1 MVQLDI
7 GLAYVVQ
14 EAFVHQFQY
23 PFLVLVA
30 DGVLEQGAFLADP
43 RAGLEAPVPC
53 GQRQA
58 VGPATAVAG
67 QHKNGGGFAP
77 DFQLFQRAD
86 RLLLIQRGHG
96 HDQCRRAAG
105 KFRCLGV
112 VGHRQEFPGRLVI
125 QNAPFEPQGVAVV
138 FVVIPIGAE
147 LAIAQP
153 LVKIDGAG
161 VVFPNFQAHQNPV
174 CFYRFFLCLTNQL
187 LAHAPAT
194 NRG

>member
-1 MVQLDI
+1 MASSVSGSWCSWI
-7 GLAYVVQ
+7 SVWPMSYIQ

-67 QHKNGGGFAP
+67 EHENSSGFAP

-96 HDQCRRAAG
+96 HDQCRRPAG
-105 KFRCLGV
+105 KLRRLGV
-112 VGHRQEFPGRLVI
+112 VGHRQEFPGWLVI

-138 FVVIPIGAE
+138 FRSEERRVGKE
-147 LAIAQP
+147 
-153 LVKIDGAG
+153 
-161 VVFPNFQAHQNPV
+161 
-174 CFYRFFLCLTNQL
+174 CRSRWSTE
-187 LAHAPAT
+187 
-194 NRG
+194 